1 MSGAGEGARR
11 NALRVLTL
19 CMLCTVSA
27 AHAQLRPLDTTAS
40 RQALEDASR
49 DRCDGVSVVV
59 RRCVAQPDTRNSD
72 KADALTRSRARA
84 KAAFDRRDRRTR
96 QDSLDGIDEA
106 SGNAAGGTGSGG
118 TPQRLAPVVVT
129 GNAAEP
135 GASVEEILQRAL
147 NPQVVS
153 QSGTV
158 TTYGPDGV
166 RKECIAR
173 CVGPMCCLTLRNR
186 PDPARDS
193 SSIGR

>member
-1 MSGAGEGARR
+1 MSGAGEGART
-11 NALRVLTL
+11 LRVLMW
-19 CMLCTVSA
+19 CVLCTLGA
-27 AHAQLRPLDTTAS
+27 AHAQSRPVDTTAS

-59 RRCVAQPDTRNSD
+59 RRCVAQPDTRHSD
-72 KADALTRSRARA
+72 KADDSLTRSRARA

-96 QDSLDGIDEA
+96 QDALDGIEET
-106 SGNAAGGTGSGG
+106 SGNAAGGTASRGG
-118 TPQRLAPVVVT
+118 AQRLAPVVVT

-158 TTYGPDGV
+158 TTYGPDGA
-166 RKECIAR
+166 RNECIAR

-186 PDPARDS
+186 PDPARES